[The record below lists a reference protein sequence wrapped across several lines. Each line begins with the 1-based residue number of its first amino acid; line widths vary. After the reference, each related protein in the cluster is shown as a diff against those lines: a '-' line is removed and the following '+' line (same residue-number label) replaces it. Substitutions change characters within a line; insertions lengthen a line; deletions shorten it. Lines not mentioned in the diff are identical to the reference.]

1 MANTVVIA
9 EKPSVGREIARVLG
23 CREQGE
29 GQVAGNGFVV
39 TWAVGHLVGLAQPQ
53 DINPAWKSWDLGVLP
68 MLPTE
73 WRLSVLPRTKNQFE
87 IVERLINSPETVEV
101 VCATDAGR
109 EGELIF
115 RNIYEAAGCRKP
127 VRRLWI
133 SSLTEEAIR
142 EGFGKLRPSSDYDAL
157 AAAARGRARADWLVG
172 LNLTRAYSQ
181 RCGVVSVGR
190 VQTPTLAMI
199 VERDEVIERFVPEA
213 YGEIEAVFRLADG
226 GTYTGKL
233 VRRDAV
239 GGVLGG
245 AQREAESAGAKNI
258 FCVAIGTKVDPVWL
272 QSGAVIERVEEARHR
287 ES

>member
-1 MANTVVIA
+1 MGTVIVLA

-23 CREQGE
+23 CRQQGE
-29 GQVAGNGFVV
+29 GYIEGNGYVV

-53 DINPAWKSWDLGVLP
+53 EMNPVWKSWELSVLP
-68 MLPTE
+68 MLPRE
-73 WRLSVLPRTKNQFE
+73 WAVSVLPKTKEQFE
-87 IVERLINSPETVEV
+87 IVKRLLNSGETDGVI
-101 VCATDAGR
+101 CATDAGR

-115 RNIYEAAGCRKP
+115 WNIYEAAGCVKP

-142 EGFGKLRPSSDYDAL
+142 EGFGKLRPSADYDAL

-172 LNLTRAYSQ
+172 LNLTRAYTP
-181 RCGVVSVGR
+181 RGGGVLSVGR

-199 VERDEVIERFVPEA
+199 VARDAEIERFVPEA
-213 YGEIEAVFRLADG
+213 YGEVEAVFRVADG
-226 GTYTGKL
+226 WMFRGKL

-245 AQREAESAGAKNI
+245 AQ
-258 FCVAIGTKVDPVWL
+258 
-272 QSGAVIERVEEARHR
+272 
-287 ES
+287 